1 MKFKKSYG
9 IGVLLLTIVMMLIA
23 LSTANIYLNLTS
35 DNTKKLQE
43 TKKNQKEI
51 IDTNINLKNIIAYG
65 NLTEKIPK
73 NSNFSLIISLNQ
85 GSYDV
90 YLKDILIDLNS
101 NNLSKTYTYSNNSFN
116 YNNFN
121 VKFLKGLEK
130 DYISEFDTIQITILN
145 EYEILEKEKIE
156 FNIYTKRFN
165 LKKIDLNT
173 KELYGDK
180 IVLYP

>member
-9 IGVLLLTIVMMLIA
+9 IGMLLLTIVIMLIA
-23 LSTANIYLNLTS
+23 LSTASIYLNLTT

-43 TKKNQKEI
+43 TKNNQKEI
-51 IDTNINLKNIIAYG
+51 IDTEINLRNIIVYG
-65 NLTEKIPK
+65 NLSEKIPK

-85 GSYDV
+85 GSYDI
-90 YLKDILIDLNS
+90 YFEDILIDLNS
-101 NNLSKTYTYSNNSFN
+101 NNLSKTYIYSNNTFN

-121 VKFLKGLEK
+121 VKFLRGLEK
-130 DYISEFDTIQITILN
+130 DYISELETIQINLLN
-145 EYEILEKEKIE
+145 EYNISEKENME
-156 FNIYTKRFN
+156 FRIYTKRFN
-165 LKKIDLNT
+165 LKSISLNT